1 MRLKS
6 YFLFMSRI
14 DFPTKLLLFA
24 HANSSCITFQCGT
37 YLLSISFWIK
47 ELLLKTTLLH
57 FLLRNNVLFFLFE
70 ISLIAMIIIY
80 FDVVISTSNSWS
92 TMTREI
98 FIDQD
103 REKNYL
109 YRSVVY
115 YLSLTRKILLSFWA
129 LSAWD
134 DRVIGAMDCHLT
146 TCAFNFIIIIDKVD
160 FFVLLITSRRVTF
173 SLLISALRILNH
185 TYHKC

>member
-1 MRLKS
+1 MLIDLVS
-6 YFLFMSRI
+6 LFDVGLI
-14 DFPTKLLLFA
+14 CCLFPFESKNRCLKLLCFIF
-24 HANSSCITFQCGT
+24 CWEIMC
-37 YLLSISFWIK
+37 
-47 ELLLKTTLLH
+47 
-57 FLLRNNVLFFLFE
+57 FFLFE

-129 LSAWD
+129 LLTWD

-173 SLLISALRILNH
+173 SLLLSAQRILNH

>member
-1 MRLKS
+1 MLIALVS
-6 YFLFMSRI
+6 LFNVGLI
-14 DFPTKLLLFA
+14 CCLFPFESKNCCLKLLCFIFCWEIMCFFFIRNLTDCYDYNLFRCRYK
-24 HANSSCITFQCGT
+24 HF
-37 YLLSISFWIK
+37 
-47 ELLLKTTLLH
+47 EL
-57 FLLRNNVLFFLFE
+57 
-70 ISLIAMIIIY
+70 
-80 FDVVISTSNSWS
+80 VINYDTWNIHWSRSWK
-92 TMTREI
+92 
-98 FIDQD
+98 
-103 REKNYL
+103 KNYL

-129 LSAWD
+129 LSTWD
-134 DRVIGAMDCHLT
+134 DRVICAMDCHLT